1 MIICGVAGVRQLIG
15 SPNEKS
21 GLQMTFQ
28 YRAPNI
34 HIRNEEALKS
44 FPAHKNR
51 PECGFLASFL
61 SSGHGT
67 EIHLPTAAFQ
77 MEPEVL
83 MNAYPFEINLYPSR

>member
-1 MIICGVAGVRQLIG
+1 MIRCGVAGVRELID
-15 SPNEKS
+15 SPSEKS

-28 YRAPNI
+28 YWAPNI

-51 PECGFLASFL
+51 PECGFLASFF

-67 EIHLPTAAFQ
+67 ETHLPTAAFQ

-83 MNAYPFEINLYPSR
+83 LNAYLSEINLYTSR